1 MINALKQSVVVLFI
15 FILYSQVATLAVAA
29 QELGGSE
36 VVIYPTE
43 VQDAGDLRYLGD
55 SLRVMLASRLA
66 SLGNGSPRLEAEPLA
81 ERDRGAY
88 RIQLRLLSQ
97 GDGVALQLEAKRPL
111 AERTLELQAQTP
123 DRAGL
128 MQAFERL
135 VAELGAA
142 LFEVDGKTVQV
153 SKESSATSSG
163 KISLAAVGTAHPDR
177 ILKAGSGLG
186 LSIVQEAFAKE
197 TRIEVVTRERYKS
210 AILPLQS
217 RGMTAGDIDGDGKD
231 EILIASNAKIMIYQV
246 RQQDIEPLGSITLPG
261 FLAVH
266 ALNVADLDGDGQM
279 EIYLSATRSGN
290 PLSFV
295 MEWQAATGVRWLYEN
310 VLWYLRPMEIPGK
323 GLVLM
328 GQRGGVSGRPRP
340 GIFQM
345 RAGATGILPVGE
357 ALLVPEPVNLFDFV
371 YVDLDGDTRSEL
383 VALSHEEQLQVYSNT
398 LKLLYTSPR
407 GFGGRERSRGF
418 TTPIRLVVSDFEEDG
433 RKDLILV
440 DNELSS
446 PEILANSRYY
456 KNGQVRGLSWDGKGF
471 MEMWHTNLFKKA
483 VVDFQFIQGGQAS
496 GRTAQGGGR
505 LFVVEP
511 SKGGGLLQGLLY
523 GTGGSRLSVYGM
535 EFVSQESRVAQ

>member
-1 MINALKQSVVVLFI
+1 MINALKQSVVVLFVFVI
-15 FILYSQVATLAVAA
+15 FSQVATLAVAA

-43 VQDAGDLRYLGD
+43 VQAAGDLRYLGD
-55 SLRVMLASRLA
+55 SLRLMLASRLA
-66 SLGNGSPRLEAEPLA
+66 PLGNGSPRLEAEFLD

-88 RIQLRLLSQ
+88 RIQLILLKH
-97 GDGVALQLEAKRPL
+97 GNGVALQLEAKRPF
-111 AERTLELQAQTP
+111 AEHTLHLQAQTP

-128 MQAFERL
+128 MQAFEGL

-142 LFEVDGKTVQV
+142 LFEVDGKTAQV
-153 SKESSATSSG
+153 SEESSG
-163 KISLAAVGTAHPDR
+163 KISLATVGTAHPDR

-186 LSIVQEAFAKE
+186 LSIAQEAFAKE

-231 EILIASNAKIMIYQV
+231 EILIASNTKIMIYQV

-295 MEWQAATGVRWLYEN
+295 MEWKAATGVRWLYEN

-328 GQRGGVSGRPRP
+328 GQRGGVSGRARP

-357 ALLVPEPVNLFDFV
+357 ALLVPESVNLFDFV

-383 VALSHEEQLQVYSNT
+383 VTLSPEEQLLVYSNT
-398 LKLLYTSPR
+398 LKLLYISPR

-471 MEMWHTNLFKKA
+471 IEMWHTNLFKKA
-483 VVDFQFIQGGQAS
+483 VVDFQFIQGGPGS
-496 GRTAQGGGR
+496 GRSAQSGGR